1 MSRAPQ
7 VKPLTL
13 KQKELVQ
20 KAWALGY
27 NDKLI
32 AAHPKI
38 NAEYLA
44 VHRFRHEM
52 GINTKTISENRY
64 DTWMRA
70 ILSAGNVE
78 PIIEKLGESY
88 GVTPYQCRWKCDRQG
103 SCNQCN
109 YCKNRRNSNCQFKS
123 NAWCTHV
130 RFCCSQ
136 WICHH

>member
-88 GVTPYQCRWKCDRQG
+88 GVTPYSIRLLLWRHRSISCKAIQEEKLRKLDADRKKQIKKE
-103 SCNQCN
+103 NN
-109 YCKNRRNSNCQFKS
+109 PFL
-123 NAWCTHV
+123 V
-130 RFCCSQ
+130 
-136 WICHH
+136 

>member
-13 KQKELVQ
+13 KQKDLVQ

-32 AAHPKI
+32 SALPRI

-52 GINTKTISENRY
+52 GIATATISENRY
-64 DTWMRA
+64 DAWVRA
-70 ILSAGNVE
+70 VMSAGDVVAV
-78 PIIEKLGESY
+78 IEKLAESY
-88 GVTPYQCRWKCDRQG
+88 NVTPYSIRLLLWRHRGISFRKIQEDKLKQLDIERKLKLKKE
-103 SCNQCN
+103 NN
-109 YCKNRRNSNCQFKS
+109 PFL
-123 NAWCTHV
+123 V
-130 RFCCSQ
+130 
-136 WICHH
+136 

>member
-7 VKPLTL
+7 VKPLNA
-13 KQKELVQ
+13 KQKDLVQ

-32 AAHPKI
+32 SAHPRI

-52 GINTKTISENRY
+52 GIDTKTISENRY
-64 DTWMRA
+64 DTWMRS

-78 PIIEKLGESY
+78 AILEKLGESY
-88 GVTPYQCRWKCDRQG
+88 GVTPYSIRLLLWRHRSISFRAIQEEKLKKLDAERKKQLKKE
-103 SCNQCN
+103 NN
-109 YCKNRRNSNCQFKS
+109 PFL
-123 NAWCTHV
+123 V
-130 RFCCSQ
+130 
-136 WICHH
+136 

>member
-20 KAWALGY
+20 MAWALGY

-32 AAHPKI
+32 SRHPKV

-44 VHRFRHEM
+44 IHRFRHEM

-64 DTWMRA
+64 DTWVRA
-70 ILSAGNVE
+70 VLSSGSLEDIL
-78 PIIEKLGESY
+78 EKLGKSY
-88 GVTPYQCRWKCDRQG
+88 NVTPYSIRLLLWRKRGISFRAIQKD
-103 SCNQCN
+103 
-109 YCKNRRNSNCQFKS
+109 KLKKLDVERNKQIKKGDNPFL
-123 NAWCTHV
+123 
-130 RFCCSQ
+130 
-136 WICHH
+136 I

>member
-44 VHRFRHEM
+44 VHRFWHEM

-88 GVTPYQCRWKCDRQG
+88 GVTPYSIRLLLWRHRSISFKAIQEEKLRKLDADRKKQIKKE
-103 SCNQCN
+103 NN
-109 YCKNRRNSNCQFKS
+109 PFL
-123 NAWCTHV
+123 V
-130 RFCCSQ
+130 
-136 WICHH
+136 

>member
-32 AAHPKI
+32 AAHHKI

-88 GVTPYQCRWKCDRQG
+88 GVTPYSIRLLLWRHRSISFKAIQEEKLRKLDADRKKQIKKE
-103 SCNQCN
+103 NN
-109 YCKNRRNSNCQFKS
+109 PFL
-123 NAWCTHV
+123 V
-130 RFCCSQ
+130 
-136 WICHH
+136 

>member
-32 AAHPKI
+32 ATHHKI

-88 GVTPYQCRWKCDRQG
+88 GVTPYSIRLLLWRHRSISFKAIQEEKLRKLDADRKKQIKKE
-103 SCNQCN
+103 NN
-109 YCKNRRNSNCQFKS
+109 PFL
-123 NAWCTHV
+123 V
-130 RFCCSQ
+130 
-136 WICHH
+136 